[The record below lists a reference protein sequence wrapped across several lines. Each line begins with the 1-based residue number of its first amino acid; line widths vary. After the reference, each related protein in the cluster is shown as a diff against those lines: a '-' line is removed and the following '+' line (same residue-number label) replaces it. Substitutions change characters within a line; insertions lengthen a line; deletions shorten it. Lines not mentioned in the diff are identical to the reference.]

1 MEVKD
6 FLKGEPISYSLEENL
21 RENLGKQL
29 NIKSLERKDNS
40 FNLIVESAGKE
51 YKVLAVKVN
60 TVKDQWQFT
69 SGDINTF
76 SKKKLVE
83 SILRASLPFENR
95 DSITQSILKEKREVA
110 WPIPTAADESYVML
124 ILAIGQAKFVLPALN
139 SLAYFDEKDEQTTAG
154 NT

>member
-40 FNLIVESAGKE
+40 FNLIVESVGKE

-60 TVKDQWQFT
+60 TVKD
-69 SGDINTF
+69 
-76 SKKKLVE
+76 
-83 SILRASLPFENR
+83 
-95 DSITQSILKEKREVA
+95 
-110 WPIPTAADESYVML
+110 
-124 ILAIGQAKFVLPALN
+124 
-139 SLAYFDEKDEQTTAG
+139 
-154 NT
+154 